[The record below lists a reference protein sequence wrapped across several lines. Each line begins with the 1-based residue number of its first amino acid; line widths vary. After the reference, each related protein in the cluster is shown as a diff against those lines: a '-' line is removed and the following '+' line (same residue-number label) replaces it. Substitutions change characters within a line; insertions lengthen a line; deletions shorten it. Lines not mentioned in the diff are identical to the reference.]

1 MEDGRVLTNGNH
13 KRKIIIA
20 FVFAAVSIA
29 GIIAGFFYVRYKSAH
44 ISTDD
49 AFIDGRIHTI
59 SSKVQ
64 GTIKNIYVNDNQLV
78 KKGDLLLELDPAD
91 YEVKVKEASAALNIE
106 KARIPEV
113 ETKIVSA
120 KKQMAELDARSKA
133 IRGLLE
139 MQEANLKQAESDL
152 KRMEGLY
159 KEEIASKE
167 RYEKTLTG
175 YAVVLAQ
182 VKAASEGLRYGI
194 LSVETQDSVLRQ
206 AEAARK
212 TQASAIKQKEALLNE
227 AELRYGYTK
236 IYAPADGY
244 VTKKSV
250 ESGNHIQAGQ
260 PLMAVVPLDDIWVT
274 ANYKETQLAKVR
286 VGQKVEIEVDTYT
299 AKKFSGRVES
309 IMAGT
314 GAVFSLFPPENATG
328 NYVKV
333 VQRIPVKIILDK
345 GTDPERILRIGMSVE
360 ATIIAGK

>member
-1 MEDGRVLTNGNH
+1 
-13 KRKIIIA
+13 
-20 FVFAAVSIA
+20 
-29 GIIAGFFYVRYKSAH
+29 
-44 ISTDD
+44 
-49 AFIDGRIHTI
+49 
-59 SSKVQ
+59 
-64 GTIKNIYVNDNQLV
+64 
-78 KKGDLLLELDPAD
+78 
-91 YEVKVKEASAALNIE
+91 
-106 KARIPEV
+106 
-113 ETKIVSA
+113 
-120 KKQMAELDARSKA
+120 MAELDARSKA

-299 AKKFSGRVES
+299 AKNSAAGLKALWPAQALFFHCFRQRMQQE
-309 IMAGT
+309 IMSRLCRGY
-314 GAVFSLFPPENATG
+314 L
-328 NYVKV
+328 
-333 VQRIPVKIILDK
+333 
-345 GTDPERILRIGMSVE
+345 
-360 ATIIAGK
+360 